1 MLTYGLT
8 GGIGTGKS
16 TVAAMFREQGVP
28 VFDADDL
35 GRQLL
40 ATAGLAAQVL
50 RRFPDCTDSGGRV
63 DRRKLADQVF
73 ADEESRRELEDLLHP
88 AILEEFERQKSQV
101 SRPQPVYCL
110 LEGAVLL
117 ESRTDFSLAGMI
129 VVTAPLQTRLERLK
143 QRDGSDEEQL
153 RRRMA
158 AQLPQD
164 EKVLAA
170 TYLIDN
176 GDGLEETRSQV
187 EALVARL
194 AEENGGVV

>member
-16 TVAAMFREQGVP
+16 TVAAMFREQGIP

-40 ATAGLAAQVL
+40 STTGLTARVL
-50 RRFPDCTDSGGRV
+50 RRFPECAGSDGRI
-63 DRRKLADQVF
+63 DRRKLADLVF
-73 ADEESRRELEDLLHP
+73 GDEESRRALEDLLHP
-88 AILEEFERQKSQV
+88 AILEEFERQKSRV
-101 SRPQPVYCL
+101 GRPQPAYCL

-117 ESRTDFSLAGMI
+117 ESRTDFSLAGLI
-129 VVTAPLQTRLERLK
+129 VVTAPMQTRLERLK
-143 QRDGSDEEQL
+143 KRDENDEEQL

-164 EKVLAA
+164 EKVAAA
-170 TYLIDN
+170 THLIDN
-176 GDGLEETRSQV
+176 GDGLEQTRAQV
-187 EALVARL
+187 ELLAARL

>member
-16 TVAAMFREQGVP
+16 TVAAMFRKRGIP

-40 ATAGLAAQVL
+40 ATESLAQQVL
-50 RRFPDCTDSGGRV
+50 QRFPGCGDRGQV
-63 DRRKLADQVF
+63 DRQKLADEVF
-73 ADEESRRELEDLLHP
+73 SREDSRRALEDLLHP
-88 AILEEFERQKSQV
+88 AILNEFEKQKSQLA
-101 SRPQPVYCL
+101 RPRPTYCL

-117 ESRTDFSLAGMI
+117 ESRTDFSLAGLI
-129 VVTAPLQTRLERLK
+129 VVTAPTQTRLERLGE
-143 QRDGSDEEQL
+143 RDGMDEAHR

-158 AQLPQD
+158 AQLPQH
-164 EKVLAA
+164 EKILAA

-176 GDGLEETRSQV
+176 SGGLEETRSQV
-187 EALVARL
+187 ETLAARL
-194 AEENGGVV
+194 AAENGEVV

>member
-40 ATAGLAAQVL
+40 ATGSVAQRVL
-50 RRFPDCTDSGGRV
+50 KLFPGCTDSHGGV
-63 DRRKLADQVF
+63 DRRKLAEEVF
-73 ADEESRRELEDLLHP
+73 SRDESRLALEDLLHP
-88 AILEEFERQKSQV
+88 AILEEFEKQKRQV
-101 SRPQPVYCL
+101 SRPELSYCL

-117 ESRTDFSLAGMI
+117 ESRTDFSLAGLI

-143 QRDGSDEEQL
+143 QRDGSDEEHL

-164 EKVLAA
+164 QKVLAA

-176 GDGLEETRSQV
+176 GDGLDETRSQV
-187 EALVARL
+187 EVLVARL